1 MKNKGIILGTLAV
14 ALLGVIAFTTTKADA
29 YRGDYTKVGPNHTEE
44 REAQMEEV
52 FESKNFEDWKA
63 LMQEDG
69 RTPGVLRHIES
80 QEDFEAFVQAR
91 ELAKEGN
98 IEEANQIRE
107 ELGMGQ
113 GGMKRGNG
121 QGNGN
126 GSMMRDGSCN

>member
-29 YRGDYTKVGPNHTEE
+29 YRGDHTKVGPNHTEE
-44 REAQMEEV
+44 REAEMETV
-52 FESKNFEDWKA
+52 FEDLDYEGWKT
-63 LMQEDG
+63 LMTEDG

-91 ELAKEGN
+91 ELAQAGDTEA
-98 IEEANQIRE
+98 ANQIRE

-113 GGMKRGNG
+113 GEMRRGNG
-121 QGNGN
+121 QGNGS
-126 GSMMRDGSCN
+126 GSMRRDGSCN